1 LIEFERAGEMSDT
14 EVKIKMEGLQV
25 GMYVS
30 RVDRPWSE
38 LPVLMEGMEVKS
50 SQDIDMFN
58 EHCRYVYIDYS
69 IGKAASPMYYLND
82 AAAIEDIEI
91 MDLGKSEFTLLRKET
106 YQEEGTLEEEMVNA
120 KEIYAEVNQK
130 IEQTLDDL
138 KHDKAPNVDV
148 LKEAVSETVDSVVR
162 HPTAFKLV
170 LELNKTDNYSYNHAL
185 GTSVWCAQFG
195 RQLGLDKD
203 SIKETAFGG
212 LILDI
217 GKSKIPETVL
227 YKQGRLTTDE
237 IRLLRSHVD
246 LSIQILIESDD
257 VPHNSMRMVATHHE
271 RADGSGYPLGLLNKE
286 IPICGRIAGI
296 VDSFDAMTSKRPFST
311 HTMSPHDAITA
322 LYEVRGGQFQ
332 TDLVEQFIQTVGMYP
347 TGTLVE
353 LNTGEVAVVTAIN
366 SLKRL
371 RPTVMLV
378 LNEEKQPRDDF
389 DTLNLATAT
398 DYSIK
403 KALEHGAFGVKMEEL
418 FI

>member
-1 LIEFERAGEMSDT
+1 MSDT
-14 EVKIKMEGLQV
+14 EVRIKMEGLQV

-30 RVDRPWSE
+30 RVDKPWSDM
-38 LPVLMEGMEVKS
+38 PVLMEGLFIEKNEE
-50 SQDIDMFN
+50 IDMLN
-58 EHCRYVYIDYS
+58 ENCRYVYIDFTK
-69 IGKAASPMYYLND
+69 GKPASPMYYLNE
-82 AAAIEDIEI
+82 AAPIEDIEI
-91 MDLGKSEFTLLRKET
+91 MDLGKSEFDLLRKET
-106 YQEEGTLEEEMVNA
+106 YQEEGSLEEEMVNA
-120 KEIYAEVNQK
+120 KEIYAEVNHK

-138 KHDKAPNVDV
+138 KHEKAPNVEV

-170 LELNKTDNYSYNHAL
+170 LELNKSDNYSYNHAL

-203 SIKETAFGG
+203 CIKETAFGG

-217 GKSKIPETVL
+217 GKTKIPDEVL
-227 YKQGRLTTDE
+227 YKKGKLSVDE

-246 LSIQILIESDD
+246 LSIKILIENED
-257 VPHNSMRMVATHHE
+257 VPHNAMRMVATHHE
-271 RADGSGYPLGLLNKE
+271 RADSSGYPLGLENKE

-296 VDSFDAMTSKRPFST
+296 VDSFDAMTSDRPFSD
-311 HTMSPHDAITA
+311 HTMSPHDAITN
-322 LYEVRGGQFQ
+322 LYEMRGKQFQ
-332 TDLVEQFIQTVGMYP
+332 KDLVEQFIQTVGMYP

-353 LNTGEVAVVTAIN
+353 LNSGEIAVVTAIN
-366 SLKRL
+366 NLKRL

-378 LNEEKQPRDDF
+378 LNEDKKTRDDF
-389 DTLNLATAT
+389 DSLDLATAT

-403 KALEHGAFGVKMEEL
+403 RALEHGAYGVKMDEL

>member
-1 LIEFERAGEMSDT
+1 MSDT
-14 EVKIKMEGLQV
+14 EVKIKMEGLQI

-38 LPVLMEGMEVKS
+38 MPVLMEGMPIS
-50 SQDIDMFN
+50 SNEDIDMLN
-58 EHCRYVYIDYS
+58 ENCNYVYIDYS
-69 IGKAASPMYYLND
+69 IGKPASPMYYLND
-82 AAAIEDIEI
+82 EAAVEDIEI
-91 MDLGKSEFTLLRKET
+91 MDLGKNEFDLLRKET

-120 KEIYAEVNQK
+120 KEIYAEVNHK

-138 KHDKAPNVDV
+138 KHDKAPNVEV
-148 LKEAVSETVDSVVR
+148 LKEAVSETVNSVVR

-203 SIKETAFGG
+203 NIKETAFGG
-212 LILDI
+212 LILDL
-217 GKSKIPETVL
+217 GKTKIPESIL

-246 LSIQILIESDD
+246 LSIQILIENDD

-271 RADGSGYPLGLLNKE
+271 RADGSGYPLGLKNKE

-322 LYEVRGGQFQ
+322 LYEVRGKQFQ
-332 TDLVEQFIQTVGMYP
+332 KDLVEQFIQTVGMYP

-378 LNEEKQPRDDF
+378 LNEDKKPRDDF